1 MSGFFSSNNIDVQRT
16 DNGWTFTKSG
26 RKGKSTVYQ
35 VTDTN
40 GNGRY
45 DKGDVAK
52 LIKSELGLFSSRDM
66 NNAVRGVYETEGNE
80 YSFDEMYGLAAIE
93 DQGGYGSEFSSYRG
107 NTSYSFSMGS
117 YMNPYG
123 GFHSYWNATPLGR
136 YYNMGYNN
144 HNYWGPGNYMQIQS
158 YTPATQNNAPV
169 SNPYAQLQ
177 DLAEK
182 QTEELNNPN
191 SENNIKKHIY
201 EQIQDEINNVDEDGC
216 NNELTAGNHN
226 RLKEIIAKVDENY
239 QNLTDDMVNESAEII
254 NAGAVSTKMIEKM
267 EEVYVDTAEDQKQRD
282 KSQNAINNLVEKI
295 NDTLDKYCSAS
306 DADKKKILSDYNYAE
321 LTAILIEFDQG
332 DVEKMDTET
341 IKKFTEKVIKIMNS
355 GPKDITEE

>member
-1 MSGFFSSNNIDVQRT
+1 M
-16 DNGWTFTKSG
+16 
-26 RKGKSTVYQ
+26 
-35 VTDTN
+35 
-40 GNGRY
+40 
-45 DKGDVAK
+45 
-52 LIKSELGLFSSRDM
+52 
-66 NNAVRGVYETEGNE
+66 
-80 YSFDEMYGLAAIE
+80 
-93 DQGGYGSEFSSYRG
+93 
-107 NTSYSFSMGS
+107 
-117 YMNPYG
+117 
-123 GFHSYWNATPLGR
+123 
-136 YYNMGYNN
+136 
-144 HNYWGPGNYMQIQS
+144 
-158 YTPATQNNAPV
+158 
-169 SNPYAQLQ
+169 
-177 DLAEK
+177 
-182 QTEELNNPN
+182 
-191 SENNIKKHIY
+191 NIKKHIY

-267 EEVYVDTAEDQKQRD
+267 EEVYVDTAKDQKQRD
-282 KSQNAINNLVEKI
+282 KSQNAINNLVAKI

-306 DADKKKILSDYNYAE
+306 DADKKKILRDYNYAE